1 MMKNNI
7 KLSEIELNVRE
18 NGNFRFV
25 SFFFLFH
32 VENWKEI
39 DLHVY
44 LLHREK
50 KFVENNPDNIE
61 DRKG

>member
-25 SFFFLFH
+25 SFFFIPCRKLERNRSARVFITSR
-32 VENWKEI
+32 EEI
-39 DLHVY
+39 
-44 LLHREK
+44 R
-50 KFVENNPDNIE
+50 
-61 DRKG
+61 